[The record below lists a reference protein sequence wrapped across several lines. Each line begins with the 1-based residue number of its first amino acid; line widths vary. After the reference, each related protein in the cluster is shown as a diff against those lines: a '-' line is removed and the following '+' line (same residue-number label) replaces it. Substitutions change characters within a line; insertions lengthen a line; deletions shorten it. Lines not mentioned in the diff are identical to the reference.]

1 MEVQNNPAGR
11 LYDLL
16 EAARQYPSEEKTKT
30 VWANVLGVPE
40 NDTGALLKNI
50 ADLIDLVRKAKSSIV
65 RLSDI
70 DHKLYLKPFE
80 NIETLLCHL
89 NFETHWENWR
99 NRLDDFTL
107 YGLQFGADRLA
118 RSSEFTPIKDDQLE
132 TLRTELDN
140 LISHV
145 LESQLPPDLK
155 KLFLRN
161 LEALRQAWATYRIR
175 GIEGLEQ
182 EVERSCGSILLH
194 KEQIRSSPA
203 NSAERKLWEGFLK
216 LVDRLNKQVTL
227 AKNAKG
233 FGGAPLVEHFMGGK

>member
-1 MEVQNNPAGR
+1 MDIQNNPAGR

-16 EAARQYPSEEKTKT
+16 DAARQYPSEEKTKT
-30 VWANVLGVPE
+30 VWANVFGLPE
-40 NDTGALLKNI
+40 NDTGALLKNL
-50 ADLIDLVRKAKSSIV
+50 ADLIDLVHKAKSSIV
-65 RLSDI
+65 RLSDV

-80 NIETLLCHL
+80 NIEALLCHL

-118 RSSEFTPIKDDQLE
+118 RSSGVTPIKDDQIE
-132 TLRTELDN
+132 ALRKELDD

-145 LESQLPPDLK
+145 LESTQLPPDLK

-161 LEALRQAWATYRIR
+161 LEALRQAWSTYRIR
-175 GIEGLEQ
+175 GVEGLEQ

-194 KEQIRSSPA
+194 KEQIRSAPA
-203 NSAERKLWEGFLK
+203 NSAERKLWEGLLK
-216 LVDRLNKQVTL
+216 FVDRLNKTVVL
-227 AKNAKG
+227 AKNTKG
-233 FGGAPLVEHFMGGK
+233 LAGPQLVEHLMGR

>member
-16 EAARQYPSEEKTKT
+16 ASARQYPSEEKTKT
-30 VWANVLGVPE
+30 VWANVLGVSE
-40 NDTGALLKNI
+40 NDTVTLLKMM
-50 ADLIDLVRKAKSSIV
+50 ADLVDLVRKAKSSLV
-65 RLSDI
+65 RLTDI

-99 NRLDDFTL
+99 ERLDDFTL

-118 RSSEFTPIKDDQLE
+118 RASDNGPIQDDQLE
-132 TLRTELDN
+132 ALRKELDD

-145 LESQLPPDLK
+145 LESHLPPDLK

-161 LEALRQAWATYRIR
+161 LEALRQAWSTYRIR

-194 KEQIRSSPA
+194 KDQIRSSPA

-227 AKNAKG
+227 ARNVKG
-233 FGGAPLVEHFMGGK
+233 FGGAPLVEHFMGGR

>member
-40 NDTGALLKNI
+40 NDTATLLKMI
-50 ADLIDLVRKAKSSIV
+50 ADVIDLVRKAKSSIV
-65 RLSDI
+65 RLTDI

-80 NIETLLCHL
+80 NIESLLCHL
-89 NFETHWENWR
+89 NFESHWENWR
-99 NRLDDFTL
+99 NHLDDFTL

-118 RSSEFTPIKDDQLE
+118 RASEVTPIKDDQLDA
-132 TLRTELDN
+132 LRTELDN
-140 LISHV
+140 LIDHV
-145 LESQLPPDLK
+145 LESHLPPDLK

-161 LEALRQAWATYRIR
+161 LEALRQAWCTYRIR
-175 GIEGLEQ
+175 GIEGLEL
-182 EVERSCGSILLH
+182 ELERSCGTILLH
-194 KEQIRSSPA
+194 KDLIRSSPA
-203 NSAERKLWEGFLK
+203 NSAERRAWEGFLK

-227 AKNAKG
+227 AKNVKG
-233 FGGAPLVEHFMGGK
+233 FGGTPLVEHFMGR

>member
-1 MEVQNNPAGR
+1 MDVQNNPAGR

-16 EAARQYPSEEKTKT
+16 DAARQYPSEEKTKT
-30 VWANVLGVPE
+30 VWAHVFGVPE
-40 NDTGALLKNI
+40 NDTGSLLKNL
-50 ADLIDLVRKAKSSIV
+50 ADLIDLVHKAKSSIV
-65 RLSDI
+65 RLTDV

-80 NIETLLCHL
+80 NIETLLSHL

-118 RSSEFTPIKDDQLE
+118 RSSTFTPIKDEQLE
-132 TLRTELDN
+132 ALRKELDD
-140 LISHV
+140 LINHV
-145 LESQLPPDLK
+145 LESPHLPPDLK

-161 LEALRQAWATYRIR
+161 LEALRQAWSTYRIR

-194 KEQIRSSPA
+194 KEQIRSAAA
-203 NSAERKLWEGFLK
+203 NSAERKLWEGLLK
-216 LVDRLNKQVTL
+216 LVDRLSKLVTL

-233 FGGAPLVEHFMGGK
+233 IGAQPLVEHIMGR

>member
-16 EAARQYPSEEKTKT
+16 DAARQYPSDEKTKT
-30 VWANVLGVPE
+30 VWASVLGVPE
-40 NDTGALLKNI
+40 NDTATLLKML
-50 ADLIDLVRKAKSSIV
+50 ADVIDLVRKAKSSIV

-118 RSSEFTPIKDDQLE
+118 RSSDATPIKDDQLE
-132 TLRTELDN
+132 ALRTELDD

-145 LESQLPPDLK
+145 LESHLPPDLK

-175 GIEGLEQ
+175 GLEGFEQ
-182 EVERSCGSILLH
+182 ELERSCGSILLH
-194 KEQIRSSPA
+194 KDQIRSSPA

-227 AKNAKG
+227 AKNVKG
-233 FGGAPLVEHFMGGK
+233 FGGAPLVEHFMGR

>member
-16 EAARQYPSEEKTKT
+16 DAARQYPSEEKTKT
-30 VWANVLGVPE
+30 VWANVFGLPE
-40 NDTGALLKNI
+40 NDTAGLLNRL
-50 ADLIDLVRKAKSSIV
+50 ADFIELVRTAKSSIV

-80 NIETLLCHL
+80 NIEALLSQL

-118 RSSEFTPIKDDQLE
+118 RSSGLTPIKDDQLDA
-132 TLRTELDN
+132 LRSELDT
-140 LISHV
+140 LIEHV
-145 LESQLPPDLK
+145 LESPHLPPDLK

-161 LEALRQAWATYRIR
+161 LEALRQAWSTYRIR

-182 EVERSCGSILLH
+182 EIERSCGSILLH
-194 KEQIRSSPA
+194 KDQIRSSPA
-203 NSAERKLWEGFLK
+203 NSAERKLWEGFLR
-216 LVDRLNKQVTL
+216 LVDRLSKQVTL
-227 AKNAKG
+227 ARNAKG
-233 FGGAPLVEHFMGGK
+233 FGSAQLVENIMGK

>member
-16 EAARQYPSEEKTKT
+16 DAARQYPSDEKTKT

-40 NDTGALLKNI
+40 NDNATLLKMM
-50 ADLIDLVRKAKSSIV
+50 ADLIELVRKAKSSIV

-80 NIETLLCHL
+80 NIESLLCNL

-99 NRLDDFTL
+99 NSLDERTL

-118 RSSEFTPIKDDQLE
+118 RSSETSAIKDDQLE
-132 TLRTELDN
+132 TLRTELDD

-145 LESQLPPDLK
+145 LESHLPPELK

-161 LEALRQAWATYRIR
+161 LEALRQAWSTYRIR
-175 GIEGLEQ
+175 GLEGLEY
-182 EVERSCGSILLH
+182 ELERSCGSILLH

-227 AKNAKG
+227 AKNVKG
-233 FGGAPLVEHFMGGK
+233 FGGAPLVEHFMGR